1 MPGTTWVG
9 YITSQDPVKVKIP
22 VSSFPPH
29 LYVRI
34 RLVSLIHST
43 MFPKAHQAPGTVLH
57 CGMTAVN
64 KTKFLVFPYL
74 DSNVGRPQITGP
86 K

>member
-57 CGMTAVN
+57 RGDSSEQN
-64 KTKFLVFPYL
+64 KVLGLPIVRF
-74 DSNVGRPQITGP
+74 
-86 K
+86 